1 MPLRD
6 AKGFAHPWALHLPSQ
21 GPVTAHLYLR
31 GDAKD
36 EVNIQGQP
44 RGPPSGLSP
53 LISTTQ
59 TSEEAQEAEKI
70 IVKIQPRI
78 AATLLPSM
86 VPQALGSPAAQPGV
100 DTAPHPQ
107 GSAASILGHQ
117 KQ

>member
-1 MPLRD
+1 MG
-6 AKGFAHPWALHLPSQ
+6 AAGHLPSQ

-59 TSEEAQEAEKI
+59 TSEEAPEAEKI

-78 AATLLPSM
+78 AATLLSSM
-86 VPQALGSPAAQPGV
+86 VPQALGSPAAQPEYNSGCGGGRG
-100 DTAPHPQ
+100 
-107 GSAASILGHQ
+107 GSGEFFFQWRHSPKPGSG
-117 KQ
+117 